1 MSISYLIDGGRY
13 AGLRGAGHLLSRA
26 ALHLGF
32 LALDGEATKLDLE
45 SAVSW
50 FRLASKCGS
59 RDAEIALGTL
69 LRTGQYGPT

>member
-1 MSISYLIDGGRY
+1 M
-13 AGLRGAGHLLSRA
+13 ARA

-50 FRLASKCGS
+50 FRLAAKYGS
-59 RDAEIALGTL
+59 RDAEVALGTL
-69 LRTGQYGPT
+69 LRTGQYGPS

>member
-1 MSISYLIDGGRY
+1 MTEVQINVGTMVYLS
-13 AGLRGAGHLLSRA
+13 LAGHLLSRA

-45 SAVSW
+45 GAVSW

-69 LRTGQYGPT
+69 IRTGQYG